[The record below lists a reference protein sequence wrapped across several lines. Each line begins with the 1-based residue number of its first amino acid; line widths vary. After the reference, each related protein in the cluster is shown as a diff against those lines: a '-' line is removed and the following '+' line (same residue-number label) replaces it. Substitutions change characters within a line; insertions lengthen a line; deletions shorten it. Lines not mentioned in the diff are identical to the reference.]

1 MNKERRE
8 ELYDVTQLLDEAVD
22 CLNDI
27 RDEEQ
32 DAYDALPEGLQ
43 MSSRGAAMEDA
54 LDVLDGFEQ
63 SIIDIRNKI
72 EEYAKPKKKKKA

>member
-43 MSSRGAAMEDA
+43 MSSRGAAMEGA